1 MKRGIWTRPTGREP
15 PRWAGIFHGYS
26 FATSQRYLSL
36 YHEVAPKEN
45 ALQCADCHVSTGR
58 LNFKALGYQVKATR
72 KRKPLCASCHD
83 VREPLIFTKPI
94 ANMLM
99 GRA

>member
-1 MKRGIWTRPTGREP
+1 MGWNIS
-15 PRWAGIFHGYS
+15 GYS

-58 LNFKALGYQVKATR
+58 LNFKELGYQVKATR
-72 KRKPLCASCHD
+72 NGEPLCSSCHE
-83 VREPLIFTKPI
+83 RRKPLIFTKSITNTLRESP
-94 ANMLM
+94 
-99 GRA
+99 